1 MRKKEINIAINS
13 IAATMIHSGSEDTT
27 HAEVSFLTRGL
38 CSQIKEDEE
47 EEEASYSERGR
58 EGEAVEHGDGV
69 VARRNSWMAVSSL
82 GRKQFTTA

>member
-1 MRKKEINIAINS
+1 VRKKEINIAINS

-47 EEEASYSERGR
+47 EEEGSYSERGR
-58 EGEAVEHGDGV
+58 EAVEHGDGD
-69 VARRNSWMAVSSL
+69 
-82 GRKQFTTA
+82 GRMG

>member
-1 MRKKEINIAINS
+1 MVQRLRARKKEINIAINS

-47 EEEASYSERGR
+47 EEEEVTVGERQWSKEMG
-58 EGEAVEHGDGV
+58 
-69 VARRNSWMAVSSL
+69 
-82 GRKQFTTA
+82 

>member
-1 MRKKEINIAINS
+1 
-13 IAATMIHSGSEDTT
+13 MIHSGSEDTT

-47 EEEASYSERGR
+47 EEEGSYSERGR
-58 EGEAVEHGDGV
+58 EAVEHGDGV